1 MSFFRSAAD
10 HLKNFPGYRTNRHL
24 VVFLVD
30 DYGNVR
36 LDSAGARSKMAAVG
50 LNVTSR
56 FDTFDSLETREDRE
70 ILFETLSSVRDAH
83 GHHAVFT
90 PFAVTRNIDFE
101 RMADEGY
108 EVGHF
113 ETLPVT
119 FGKLEIIQ
127 PAAYE
132 GAWRIWQEGIEKGL
146 LSPQFHGREHLNLKI
161 FNEKLVAKDPSLLVS
176 LKNRSFAGISGTKY
190 STISY
195 TAAFDFWDFSE
206 TREFA
211 SIISEGLNDFRQIFG
226 RNAVHFNAPGASCH
240 HVVNQWLKTEGVRYL
255 DTPWINRE
263 HQGKGKYKRS
273 LNSTGHRTPEGLIR
287 MIRNVV
293 FEPGDGSGRDW
304 VSFTMRQI
312 DAAFRMRKPA
322 IISSHRVNFC
332 GHIDPANRVNGIGS
346 LRSLLKA
353 IVKRYPDVEFL
364 SSAELG
370 ALIENQA
377 LQQV

>member
-1 MSFFRSAAD
+1 MSFLRSAAD
-10 HLKNFPGYRTNRHL
+10 HLKNFPGYRTSRHI

-36 LDSAGARSKMAAVG
+36 LDSAGARSKMYAAG
-50 LNVTSR
+50 LNLTSR
-56 FDTFDSLETREDRE
+56 FDTFDSLETREDLE
-70 ILFETLSSVRDAH
+70 ILFETLSSVTDTH

-101 RMADEGY
+101 RMAEEGY
-108 EVGHF
+108 ARGHF

-119 FGKLEIIQ
+119 FSKVESAQ
-127 PAAYE
+127 PVAYQ
-132 GAWRIWQEGIEKGL
+132 GAWQLWQEGMKKGL
-146 LSPQFHGREHLNLKI
+146 LSPQFHGREHLNLKVL
-161 FNEKLVAKDPSLLVS
+161 NERLEEKDPALLVS
-176 LKNRSFAGISGTKY
+176 LRNRSFAGISGTKY

-195 TAAFDFWDFSE
+195 TTAFDFWDFFE

-240 HVVNQWLKTEGVRYL
+240 HVVNPWLKVEGIRYL
-255 DTPWINRE
+255 DTPWLNRE

-273 LNSTGHRTPEGLIR
+273 LNSTGQRTPEGLIR
-287 MIRNVV
+287 MVRNVV
-293 FEPGDGSGRDW
+293 FEPRDGSGRDW
-304 VSFTMRQI
+304 ASFTMRQI

-332 GHIDPANRVNGIGS
+332 GHIDPANRAKGIGS

-353 IVKRYPDVEFL
+353 IVKKYPDVEFL

-370 ALIENQA
+370 TIIEK
-377 LQQV
+377 QV

>member
-1 MSFFRSAAD
+1 MSFLRSAAD
-10 HLKNFPGYRTNRHL
+10 HIKNLPGYRTNRHI

-36 LDSAGARSKMAAVG
+36 LDSTGARSKMSDAG

-56 FDTFDSLETREDRE
+56 FDSFDALETREDLE
-70 ILFETLSSVRDAH
+70 ILFDTLRSVTDSNGRH
-83 GHHAVFT
+83 VVFT
-90 PFAVTRNIDFE
+90 PFAVTRNIDFD
-101 RMADEGY
+101 RMAEEDY
-108 EVGHF
+108 ARGHF

-119 FGKLEIIQ
+119 FDKLESAQ
-127 PAAYE
+127 PAAYN
-132 GAWRIWQEGIEKGL
+132 GVWQLWQEGMEKGL
-146 LSPQFHGREHLNLKI
+146 LSPQFHGREHLNLKV
-161 FNEKLVAKDPSLLVS
+161 FNEKLKEKDPYLLVS

-206 TREFA
+206 TREFQ

-240 HVVNQWLKTEGVRYL
+240 HVVNPWLKAEGVRYL
-255 DTPWINRE
+255 DAPWLNRE
-263 HQGKGKYKRS
+263 HLGKGKYRRS
-273 LNSTGHRTPEGLIR
+273 MNSTSQRTPEGLIR
-287 MIRNVV
+287 MVRNVV

-304 VSFTMRQI
+304 TSFTMKQI

-332 GHIDPANRVNGIGS
+332 GHIDPANRANGIGS
-346 LRSLLKA
+346 LRSLLEA
-353 IVKRYPDVEFL
+353 VVKKYPDVEFL
-364 SSAELG
+364 SSADLG
-370 ALIENQA
+370 TIIENQ
-377 LQQV
+377 V

>member
-1 MSFFRSAAD
+1 MSFLRSAAD
-10 HLKNFPGYRTNRHL
+10 HLKNFPGYRTSRHI

-36 LDSAGARSKMAAVG
+36 LDSVKARNKMSLSG
-50 LNVTSR
+50 LNVSSR
-56 FDTFDSLETREDRE
+56 FDTFDSLETREDLE
-70 ILFETLSSVRDAH
+70 ILFETLSSVTDTH

-101 RMADEGY
+101 RMAEEGY
-108 EVGHF
+108 ARGHF
-113 ETLPVT
+113 EILPVT
-119 FGKLEIIQ
+119 FDKLESDQ
-127 PAAYE
+127 PAAYD
-132 GAWRIWQEGIEKGL
+132 GSWQMWQEGMEKGL
-146 LSPQFHGREHLNLKI
+146 LSPQFHGREHLNLKV
-161 FNEKLVAKDPSLLVS
+161 FNEKLVAKDPSLFVS

-206 TREFA
+206 TREFQ

-226 RNAVHFNAPGASCH
+226 RNAEHFNAPGAACNH
-240 HVVNQWLKTEGVRYL
+240 IVYPWLKAEGVRYL
-255 DTPWINRE
+255 DTPWLHKE
-263 HQGKGKYKRS
+263 HLGKGKYKRS

-287 MIRNVV
+287 MVRNVV

-304 VSFTMRQI
+304 ASFTMRQI
-312 DAAFRMRKPA
+312 DAAFRMSKPA

-332 GHIDPANRVNGIGS
+332 GHIDPANRANGIGN

-353 IVKRYPDVEFL
+353 IVRKYPDVEFL
-364 SSAELG
+364 SSEKLG
-370 ALIENQA
+370 MIIEKQS
-377 LQQV
+377 